1 MRVWAAIVALV
12 MAAPGMAP
20 LQLKAEFTAVAL
32 ALALQEK
39 GSVAVHQILFDA
51 GRAIIKP
58 ESVPTLASLGEVLQS
73 DPKLTIEIQGHTDN
87 AGTPATNL
95 RVSRER
101 AVAVKV
107 YLVQSLGIAPER
119 LTTIG
124 FGDTKPVASN
134 ATEEGR
140 GQNRRIEFVKKK

>member
-12 MAAPGMAP
+12 MAAPGMTP

-58 ESVPTLASLGEVLQS
+58 ESVPTLAALGEVLQS

-87 AGTPATNL
+87 AGIPATNL

-107 YLVQSLGIAPER
+107 YLVQNLGIAPER

-140 GQNRRIEFVKKK
+140 AQNRRIEFVKKK